1 MKKLALI
8 VLAAASLVGTAGVAS
23 AQHGGGY
30 YGERYSANDIA
41 SDTTMT
47 TDIIAG
53 ELPRLKGCRT
63 ASDAFVRGA
72 LAYKTASASHI
83 AATEIDLLSWSRKPE
98 VAVMAI
104 CRLRNRR

>member
-1 MKKLALI
+1 MT
-8 VLAAASLVGTAGVAS
+8 GTP
-23 AQHGGGY
+23 
-30 YGERYSANDIA
+30 ANDIA

-53 ELPRLKGCRT
+53 ETPEAQGLST

-72 LAYKTASASHI
+72 SAYKTASASHI

-98 VAVMAI
+98 VAVMAV
-104 CRLRNRR
+104 CRRPKPPIGEFRMLEMFC